1 MASHQ
6 IISPV
11 DQTVYKTVP
20 LKSVPEALEVL
31 EISKNAQ
38 KQWKKTSV
46 DERVKIVESFCQ
58 HFLED
63 REDIATELAWLIG
76 RPRQQNFNEVNGL
89 ITRAKYMASIA
100 KESLK
105 DTVIEESEE
114 FVRFIA
120 REPLGV
126 VFIIAAWNYPYLVS
140 VNGVVPA
147 ILAGNSVILKQAPQ
161 TFPVAERF
169 LKAFEKAGLP
179 KGVFQFLHIDHPTAE
194 AVIKH
199 PNVAYT
205 HFTGSVGGG
214 AAVNKIAASSTFI
227 GVGLELGGK
236 DPAYVRED
244 ADPISVADNLV
255 DGAMYN
261 SGQSCCAVERIYVHE
276 KIYDEFVN
284 RAVETAKKYVLGSP
298 FDSASNLGPVI
309 KPEAATAIRAQIKD
323 AVDKGAKCLID
334 ESLFPI
340 AKPGTAYVAPQIL
353 VNVNHT
359 MKVMR
364 DETFGPVV
372 GIMKV
377 KNDQEAVALM
387 NDSEFGLTASV
398 WTKDRQKGLEIGKQV
413 ETGTFFVNR
422 CDYID
427 PALPWIG
434 IKNSGRGC
442 TMSKYGFDQL
452 TRAKSYHL
460 RK

>member
-1 MASHQ
+1 MTHHT
-6 IISPV
+6 IVSPV
-11 DQTVYKTVP
+11 DQSVYKTVP
-20 LKSVPEALEVL
+20 LKSTPEALEVL

-46 DERVKIVESFCQ
+46 EERVKIVESFCQ

-63 REDIATELAWLIG
+63 KEEIATELAWLIG

-89 ITRAKYMASIA
+89 VTRAKFMASIA

-105 DTVIEESEE
+105 DTVIEESDE
-114 FVRFIA
+114 FVRFIS
-120 REPLGV
+120 RDPLGV
-126 VFIIAAWNYPYLVS
+126 IFIIAAWNYPYLVA

-161 TFPVAERF
+161 TFPVADRF
-169 LKAFEKAGLP
+169 LKAFERAGLP

-194 AVIKH
+194 VVIKH

-205 HFTGSVGGG
+205 HFTGSVGG
-214 AAVNKIAASSTFI
+214 

-284 RAVETAKKYVLGSP
+284 RAVDTAKKYVLGSP
-298 FDSASNLGPVI
+298 FEASTNLGPVI

-323 AVDKGAKCLID
+323 AVDNGAKCLID
-334 ESLFPI
+334 ESLFPV

-359 MKVMR
+359 MKIMK

-377 KNDQEAVALM
+377 KSDQEAVELM

-398 WTKDRQKGLEIGKQV
+398 WTADRKKGLEIGKQV
-413 ETGTFFVNR
+413 ETGTLFVNR

-427 PALPWIG
+427 PALPWTG

-442 TMSKYGFDQL
+442 TMSKYGFDQV
-452 TRAKSYHL
+452 TRPKSYHL